1 MERIQMSYGISI
13 DVGTSG
19 TRMHAVDLSD
29 NKIVST
35 AITVRHPVP
44 GANVMDHLTFCIQV
58 DRGIAHRLLID
69 TSNKLMKM
77 LEIDLNK
84 VERVAICGNPIQL
97 SMFQNMEIRDLAFA
111 GEQALKSRGVVPQR
125 RDARVID
132 AVDLGLELPDKVQV
146 MIPPA
151 IRHEIG
157 ADALAMMYQTK
168 LLEQKEN
175 ILVTDYGTNA
185 EMALK
190 VGDEILTGSA
200 AAGPAIEGQS
210 IKAGM
215 LASPGAI
222 SDVNSDGYWRCT
234 VLDDAITAQNGDLIE
249 PNTGSVVEPGPM
261 HGRALGVTGTGVIAA
276 IAVAMEYGLIKWPHI
291 TTADRKLHLQDGITL
306 TEHDVL
312 EAAKTFGAMRAGH
325 FTLLEHAGLMF
336 DQLDVMYMSGASG
349 TYVDA
354 LKAQRVGLLPPTP
367 KKIYQFGNTSL
378 AMATDLVKDPELLEK
393 LQKLANSIRANH
405 IMFATD
411 PIFEKVFVQEL
422 AYWQEGMPMDMY
434 NMMLEMAEIQPLPSE
449 IRPAEVI
456 RVVKRDIP
464 DLGSKGLKVLRDIGV
479 HLSGS
484 FEGCIGCEACVKE
497 CPEHALK
504 VSQAGDGFELEVSS
518 DLCNGTACMRCER
531 ACPEKVYRFNELHK
545 GLVNAG

>member
-97 SMFQNMEIRDLAFA
+97 SMF
-111 GEQALKSRGVVPQR
+111 
-125 RDARVID
+125 
-132 AVDLGLELPDKVQV
+132 
-146 MIPPA
+146 
-151 IRHEIG
+151 H
-157 ADALAMMYQTK
+157 
-168 LLEQKEN
+168 
-175 ILVTDYGTNA
+175 
-185 EMALK
+185 
-190 VGDEILTGSA
+190 
-200 AAGPAIEGQS
+200 IEGQS

-378 AMATDLVKDPELLEK
+378 AMATDLVKDPELLDH
-393 LQKLANSIRANH
+393 LQTLANSIRANH
-405 IMFATD
+405 VMFASD

>member
-1 MERIQMSYGISI
+1 MGYGISI

-29 NKIVST
+29 NKIIST

-44 GANVMDHLTFCIQV
+44 GANVMDHLTFCIEV
-58 DRGIAHRLLID
+58 DREIAHKLLID
-69 TSNKLMKM
+69 TANKLMKM

-97 SMFQNMEIRDLAFA
+97 SMFQNMEIRDLAYV
-111 GEQALKSRGVVPQR
+111 GENTLKSKGVELQK
-125 RDARVID
+125 RDARLIS
-132 AVDLGLELPDKVQV
+132 AKELGLELPEGV
-146 MIPPA
+146 MVMVPPA
-151 IRHEIG
+151 IKHEIG

-168 LLEQKEN
+168 LLEQEGN
-175 ILVTDYGTNA
+175 VLVTDYGTNA

-234 VLDDAITAQNGDLIE
+234 VLDDSINTQEGDKVE
-249 PNTGSVVEPGPM
+249 PNTGNVVEEGPM
-261 HGRALGVTGTGVIAA
+261 HGKALGVTGTGVIAA
-276 IAVAMEYGLIKWPHI
+276 VAVAMEYGLIKWPHI
-291 TTADRKLHLQDGITL
+291 TTVDNMLHLQDGITL

-325 FTLLEHAGLMF
+325 FTLLQHAGLKIE
-336 DQLDVMYMSGASG
+336 DLDIMYMSGASG

-422 AYWQEGMPMDMY
+422 AYWQEGMPMEVY
-434 NMMLEMAEIQPLPSE
+434 NMMLEMAEIQPLPAE
-449 IRPAEVI
+449 IKPAEVI

-479 HLSGS
+479 HISGS
-484 FEGCIGCEACVKE
+484 FEGCTGCEACLRE
-497 CPEHALK
+497 CPERAIK
-504 VSQAGDGFELEVSS
+504 VTQGGKSGFQIEVAS

-531 ACPEKVYRFNELHK
+531 ICPEKVFKFKELHK
-545 GLVNAG
+545 GLKETA